1 MGAPVL
7 VLACVMLD
15 VQQCVI
21 WVVRRLVV
29 SSAITLV
36 KEVVEFLGNV
46 MLVLISVKGDVMV
59 LVTEHVS
66 LCQQEWIL

>member
-29 SSAITLV
+29 SPAITLV

-66 LCQQEWIL
+66 LCQQVWIL